1 MKNMKTVI
9 AAFALLILPILG
21 FAQSGMEDVIYLK
34 NGSVYRGVI
43 IEQVPNESMKIRSAG
58 GNVFAVNMNDVERI
72 AKEELAVRPAVGYGQ
87 DMPSCGW
94 MSAMRD
100 TTFVTRQRGFFFQ
113 SQILLENMQGGVRLI
128 SGYKAGRFGEFG
140 IGIGFD
146 RVFSSPANERL
157 NGFEKEALAGLYLP
171 LFFYHARDLYS
182 NRRITPFYAIE
193 AGYAM
198 AWEGIDGEFAED
210 AMGRRPQ
217 GGPIGGAGLGFKMYS
232 KRNRGHFSVLFNV
245 NFKRVGYERDVNV
258 FDSAG
263 QLTGTFVGEGTA
275 NLVFP
280 GVRFGIGF

>member
-1 MKNMKTVI
+1 MKNLKSLSAVL
-9 AAFALLILPILG
+9 ALLLFPFLG
-21 FAQSGMEDVIYLK
+21 MAQSGMEDVIYLK
-34 NGSVYRGVI
+34 NGSIYRGVI

-58 GNVFAVNMNDVERI
+58 GNVFAVRMEEVERI
-72 AKEELAVRPAVGYGQ
+72 AKEDLPAPAMQQGGNW
-87 DMPSCGW
+87 PTCGW
-94 MSAMRD
+94 MGAMRD
-100 TTFVTRQRGFFFQ
+100 TTFESRQRGFFFQ
-113 SQILLENMQGGVRLI
+113 SQVLLENRQGGVRLI
-128 SGYKAGRFGEFG
+128 SGYKFGRFGEFG

-157 NGFEKEALAGLYLP
+157 NGFEEEALAGLYLP
-171 LFFYHARDLYS
+171 LFLYHSRDLYS

-193 AGYAM
+193 GGYAM
-198 AWEGIDGEFAED
+198 AWEGIDGEFAQD

-232 KRNRGHFSVLFNV
+232 KRHRGHFSVLFNV
-245 NFKRVGYERDVNV
+245 NFKRVSYERDVNV
-258 FDSAG
+258 FDSSG